1 MSPECSGTFS
11 FTHTGKEKLSTAIAI
26 PTVIDEIKSMG
37 TLPTAR
43 RKIAADKTVKAQ
55 AITLFVPPIL
65 PTSGIKKALPA
76 KQSTE
81 SEVKKES

>member
-1 MSPECSGTFS
+1 M
-11 FTHTGKEKLSTAIAI
+11 
-26 PTVIDEIKSMG
+26 DEIKSIG
-37 TLPTAR
+37 TLPTVR
-43 RKIAADKTVKAQ
+43 RKIAADKTVSVQ
-55 AITLFVPPIL
+55 AMTLLVPPIL